1 MFSPKLIIYQYYGI
15 TYSKLYFRLG
25 VFMIKNLVKA
35 AADLD
40 RAGFHVE
47 ADLMDKIMQKV
58 AEDLSEDDANDNE
71 FGFLGSN
78 HSGAEDDSA
87 DSDDVSEEEEEEEEE
102 EDEEEEGE
110 EEEGGALSAEECLE
124 HCMMLSVDEKC
135 ALMKSLLDSLCE

>member
-1 MFSPKLIIYQYYGI
+1 MLSPKLIIYQYYGI
-15 TYSKLYFRLG
+15 TYSKLCFRLG

-71 FGFLGSN
+71 FGFLGSDDSN
-78 HSGAEDDSA
+78 DEDDSA
-87 DSDDVSEEEEEEEEE
+87 DSDDDSEERY
-102 EDEEEEGE
+102 EEEGE
-110 EEEGGALSAEECLE
+110 EEEEEDSSDHSVEECLTYCSSFSLE
-124 HCMMLSVDEKC
+124 EKVELIK
-135 ALMKSLLDSLCE
+135 ALLDSMM

>member
-1 MFSPKLIIYQYYGI
+1 
-15 TYSKLYFRLG
+15 
-25 VFMIKNLVKA
+25 MIKNLVKA

-58 AEDLSEDDANDNE
+58 AEDLSEEESDAND
-71 FGFLGSN
+71 FGFLGNDSDE
-78 HSGAEDDSA
+78 EDDSV
-87 DSDDVSEEEEEEEEE
+87 DYDDESEEEEEEEEE
-102 EDEEEEGE
+102 
-110 EEEGGALSAEECLE
+110 GGTLSAEECLE